1 MPKMSLMSI
10 CTVYMVIYSPQ
21 LRAKIMA
28 QRQSQKEAFRC
39 MTHHSVARIVH
50 QKMFFVILGT
60 ISMHDTSLCC
70 KGSPSK
76 YESLGENFK
85 RTGFE
90 YKTQRA
96 HRVQGYLRSPVLL
109 FLTLCSRSGRG
120 VWFSC

>member
-28 QRQSQKEAFRC
+28 QLQSQKGAFRC

-60 ISMHDTSLCC
+60 IPIHDMLLCC

-76 YESLGENFK
+76 YESLGEKASSAQGLNTK
-85 RTGFE
+85 PNE
-90 YKTQRA
+90 YTESK
-96 HRVQGYLRSPVLL
+96 VI
-109 FLTLCSRSGRG
+109 
-120 VWFSC
+120 